1 MSLLFTAILVWI
13 FHTLSTKKSRENGT
27 RSAEGCEGLPAR
39 YCLHM
44 QVPQIPGRTGQRM
57 AGRAC
62 AVGLGAVWV
71 SI

>member
-27 RSAEGCEGLPAR
+27 RSAEGFEGLPAR
-39 YCLHM
+39 YLHM
-44 QVPQIPGRTGQRM
+44 QVPQIPGRTDQRT

-62 AVGLGAVWV
+62 AVGLGAVWGSV
-71 SI
+71 